1 MERTSRVAAGLLGA
15 TAVVLGALGAHGV
28 EMTDTQQANWELA
41 VQYQLL
47 HAVALL
53 ALSAMPTPGRLR
65 RLTVAAFLLGVVLF
79 CGALYLP
86 PLVGETSL
94 TKVAPWGGTLL
105 IAGWVLV
112 VLDAL
117 RRPAGA

>member
-1 MERTSRVAAGLLGA
+1 MERLSRVAAGLLGA

-53 ALSAMPTPGRLR
+53 ALSAMPNTGRLR

-86 PLVGETSL
+86 PLVGETAL

-112 VLDAL
+112 LLDAL
-117 RRPAGA
+117 RKPAGA